1 MHRFSSFFYTCFNL
15 LVSIFFIATSAEAH
29 CTTAFA
35 RTNPQVTSH
44 YSFGYQSGSRAE
56 SRSFRQTFTDRTGRP
71 FASAPPPFV
80 ESQREP
86 FLQSYPP
93 AVREQA
99 RLLFE
104 VEYISNLLNS
114 GNSLS
119 AKAHII
125 ELEEQGIVQ
134 SGAILRIE
142 TDLGDGLGEVNTS
155 VLQAYIRLLK
165 LRAEMIQ
172 IGEFNQQYVDYLIEY
187 ASIFGADEIFDDLWR
202 FLPVLDDGALDAAG
216 AATIRYAGMPR
227 WQRINALSELA
238 GVFSVDTE
246 ASPENADL
254 YLDADGVKI
263 LRFSVDGGGML
274 PPRILGGGEC
284 HHNYLQRHS
293 AIAQRRESDEF
304 TLASIILNEDGE
316 YAIEIS
322 REYEFLEGRNHFVVS
337 EESVQSMAT
346 TGTPDSESSELTRLM
361 QSLHQAN
368 KALVFTAHPL
378 TDTNGPQ
385 LSGMQLF
392 THAIQRAYPEND
404 VYIDA
409 PAEDLAEYVSRLRQE
424 SIQSDQLAVI
434 LDYNTFGVGLQGEF
448 FEAAEEWAEVLGPE
462 NVILYSGSL
471 ERAPSNLRGVIV
483 ITGRTDEALRSF
495 VRELG
500 EKGYLENKFIV
511 LESCGEPLSAG
522 LVAEINEKYNAAGTF
537 HYRGQIEASY
547 AIEHA
552 EEIISSVS
560 NDNPSLPF
568 GRTVINGLLGL
579 VPSVRIPTE
588 GFWTICDA
596 LIEGTDY
603 A

>member
-1 MHRFSSFFYTCFNL
+1 MRSPTSFFYTSVNL
-15 LVSIFFIATSAEAH
+15 LVSIFFFATSAEAH

-44 YSFGYQSGSRAE
+44 YSLGYQGGSRVD
-56 SRSFRQTFTDRTGRP
+56 SRSFRQMFADRTGRS

-80 ESQREP
+80 QSQRET
-86 FLQSYPP
+86 FLQSYPL
-93 AVREQA
+93 AVREQV

-114 GNSLS
+114 GDSLG
-119 AKAHII
+119 AKAHIV
-125 ELEEQGIVQ
+125 ELEEQGILQ
-134 SGAILRIE
+134 SDAISRIE
-142 TDLGDGLGEVNTS
+142 TDLGDGFGEISVS
-155 VLQAYIRLLK
+155 VLHAYIRSLK

-172 IGEFNQQYVDYLIEY
+172 IGEFNQQYVDALIEY
-187 ASIFGADEIFDDLWR
+187 TSIVGAHEVFDELWR
-202 FLPVLDDGALDAAG
+202 FLPALSDGALNIAG
-216 AATIRYAGMPR
+216 VATVRYAGMPR
-227 WQRINALSELA
+227 WQRINVLSELV
-238 GVFSVDTE
+238 GVYSVDTE
-246 ASPENADL
+246 ASLESVDL

-263 LRFSVDGGGML
+263 LRFSIDDGGML

-284 HHNYLQRHS
+284 HHNYLRRHT
-293 AIAQRRESDEF
+293 AIAERRESEEF
-304 TLASIILNEDGE
+304 ALASVILNEDGE
-316 YAIEIS
+316 YAIQIGG
-322 REYEFLEGRNHFVVS
+322 EYEFLEGRNHFVVS
-337 EESVQSMAT
+337 EESVQSMAMS
-346 TGTPDSESSELTRLM
+346 GRPDSESSELTRLM
-361 QSLHQAN
+361 HALNQAN

-378 TDTNGPQ
+378 TDTSGPQ

-392 THAIQRAYPEND
+392 THAIQRAYPQND

-409 PAEDLAEYVSRLRQE
+409 PEEDLAEYVSRLRQE
-424 SIQSDQLAVI
+424 SIQSDELAVI

-448 FEAAEEWAEVLGPE
+448 FEAAEEWAEVLGPD

-471 ERAPSNLRGVIV
+471 ETAPSNLRGVIV
-483 ITGRTDEALRSF
+483 ITGRTDEALKSF

-537 HYRGQIEASY
+537 HYRGHIEASY

-552 EEIISSVS
+552 EAIISSVS
-560 NDNPSLPF
+560 NENPSLPF
-568 GRTVINGLLGL
+568 GRTVINSLLGL

-596 LIEGTDY
+596 LIEGTNY